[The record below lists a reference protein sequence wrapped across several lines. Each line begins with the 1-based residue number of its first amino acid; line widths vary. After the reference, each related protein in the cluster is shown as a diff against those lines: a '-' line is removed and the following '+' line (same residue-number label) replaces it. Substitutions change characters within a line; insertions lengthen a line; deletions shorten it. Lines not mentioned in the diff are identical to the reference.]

1 MNYNPIDNSNR
12 DIHNILNTNQ
22 DLVEITYNS
31 RAEVVAQ
38 LIYQKIIEF
47 QASLPDNED
56 VIICSV
62 NFDIGTKLF
71 VENIGYIGYNLIW
84 FLGKDNNG
92 KPLEL
97 IQHIHQ
103 LNFQLSVYQKPDVEV
118 PKRKIGFLSDQ

>member
-1 MNYNPIDNSNR
+1 MNYNPIDNTNH
-12 DIHNILNTNQ
+12 DIRNILGANQ

-31 RAEVVAQ
+31 RAEVVAH

-47 QASLPDNED
+47 QANLPDNED

-62 NFDIGTKLF
+62 NLDIGAKLF

-84 FLGKDNNG
+84 FLGKDTSG

-103 LNFQLSVYQKPDVEV
+103 LNFQLSVYQKPDVES